1 MTTQAWL
8 ALLVTLGVFLGLQV
22 RKGVPTDLVFVLGV
36 SAVTLLRIITPAEA
50 LGGFANP
57 GVILVGAMF
66 VIAAGMRTTGVLD
79 WIGQQLLGRV
89 TSEPSALRRLAAA
102 LLPSSAFMPNSPVV
116 AMMVP
121 VVVDWCRKRN
131 VSPSRL
137 LIPVSYLSILGGVC
151 TLVGTSTTLVV
162 QAALRTEYESRRWL
176 EMPAFRSQLREMS
189 LFEIG
194 QAGLPCAL
202 IGAAVLIVFARKLLP
217 NRQDIVSQ
225 VGEHRREYLVEM
237 LVRPECR
244 LIGKTVEDAGLR
256 GLEGLFLI
264 EINRG
269 GEILAPVT
277 PKDVIQS
284 GDRLVFTGVVAT
296 IVDLERIPGFVPAAD
311 LAYEVRPDERHQRHL
326 TEAVLSRT
334 SPLIGRTVRA
344 ANFRQRYGA
353 AVVAVHRNGQRVT
366 NKIGS
371 IVLEAGDTLLLQTRT
386 DFAEAFR
393 DNADFYLVSAVEGST
408 PLRHERALLSAILM
422 LVLVAWLSATDFP
435 PIKDWPGFNSP
446 AVAAVVMAALF
457 VVTGCLPIAA
467 ARSALDLQV
476 LITIAA
482 AIGLGQALSASGA
495 AAAIAAQ
502 LVQLAGQDQPYLLL
516 IMLFAL
522 TVAFGELMS
531 NNAVA
536 AMMFPLA
543 VQLAYAGGHSPRPFI
558 LGVALAASFSFLT
571 PVGYQTNLMV
581 MGPGG
586 YRPMDF
592 VRAGWPVSAAVSVT
606 ALIIIPYVWP
616 FAG

>member
-1 MTTQAWL
+1 M
-8 ALLVTLGVFLGLQV
+8 G
-22 RKGVPTDLVFVLGV
+22 
-36 SAVTLLRIITPAEA
+36 IITPSEA
-50 LGGFANP
+50 LSGFANP
-57 GVILVGAMF
+57 GVVLVGAMF
-66 VIAAGMRTTGVLD
+66 VIAAGMRNTGVLD
-79 WIGQQLLGRV
+79 WVGQQLLGRAK
-89 TSEPSALRRLAAA
+89 SDASALRRLTAA
-102 LLPSSAFMPNSPVV
+102 LMPSSAFMPNTPVV

-121 VVVDWCRKRN
+121 VVVDWCRKHN

-162 QAALRTEYESRRWL
+162 QAALRTEKESNRWL
-176 EMPAFRSQLREMS
+176 NQPEFRRQLEEMS

-194 QAGLPCAL
+194 QVGLPCAL
-202 IGAAVLIVFARKLLP
+202 VGAAVLIVFARRLLP
-217 NRQDIVSQ
+217 TRQDIVAD

-244 LIGKTVEDAGLR
+244 LIGKSVEDAGLR
-256 GLEGLFLI
+256 GLTGLFLI

-296 IVDLERIPGFVPAAD
+296 IVDLERIAGLVPAAD

-386 DFAEAFR
+386 DFTETFR

-408 PLRHERALLSAILM
+408 PPRHERALLSAVLM
-422 LVLVAWLSATDFP
+422 LALVVWLSATDFP
-435 PIKDWPGFNSP
+435 PIKNWDGFNSP
-446 AVAAVVMAALF
+446 AVAAVVIASLF
-457 VVTGCLPIAA
+457 VATGCLPISA

-482 AIGLGQALSASGA
+482 AIGLGQALSKSGA
-495 AAAIAAQ
+495 AGAIAGQ
-502 LVQLAGQDQPYLLL
+502 MVEFVGQDQPYLLL
-516 IMLFAL
+516 VILFVL

-543 VQLAYAGGHSPRPFI
+543 VQLAYTGGYSPRPFI
-558 LGVALAASFSFLT
+558 MGVALAASFSFLT

-592 VRAGWPVSAAVSVT
+592 VRAGWPVSLAVSVT
-606 ALIIIPYVWP
+606 ALVLIPFVWP
-616 FAG
+616 F

>member
-1 MTTQAWL
+1 MTPQAWM
-8 ALLVTLGVFLGLQV
+8 ALTVTTAVFLGLQAG
-22 RKGVPTDLVFVLGV
+22 KGVPTDLVFLLGV
-36 SAVTLLRIITPAEA
+36 TAVTLAGIITPAQA

-66 VIAAGMRTTGVLD
+66 VIAAGMRNTGVLD
-79 WIGQQLLGRV
+79 WVGQKLLGRA
-89 TSEPSALRRLAAA
+89 ENERSALQRLFGP
-102 LLPSSAFMPNSPVV
+102 LMTGSAFMPNTPVV

-131 VSPSRL
+131 ISPSRL

-162 QAALRTEYESRRWL
+162 QAALRTEYESKRWL
-176 EMPAFRSQLREMS
+176 AQPEFREQLREMS

-202 IGAAVLIVFARKLLP
+202 VGAAVLILFARKLLP
-217 NRQDIVSQ
+217 DRKDIVQQ

-269 GEILAPVT
+269 GDILAPVT
-277 PKDVIQS
+277 PKDLIQS
-284 GDRLVFTGVVAT
+284 GDRLVFTGVVTT
-296 IVDLERIPGFVPAAD
+296 IIDLERIPGLVPAAD

-353 AVVAVHRNGQRVT
+353 AVVAVHRNGERVT
-366 NKIGS
+366 NKIGT

-408 PLRHERALLSAILM
+408 PLRHERAALAAVLM
-422 LVLVAWLSATDFP
+422 LILVVWLSATDFP
-435 PIKDWPGFNSP
+435 PMKDWPGVNSP
-446 AVAAVVMAALF
+446 AMAAVFIASLF
-457 VVTGCLPIAA
+457 VATRCLPIAA
-467 ARSALDLQV
+467 ARAALDLQV

-482 AIGLGQALSASGA
+482 AIGLGEALSASGA
-495 AAAIAAQ
+495 AKAIADR
-502 LVQLAGQDQPYLLL
+502 LVEFVGNQPYVLL
-516 IMLFAL
+516 IVLFAL

-536 AMMFPLA
+536 AMMFPVA
-543 VQLAYAGGHSPRPFI
+543 VQLAFAGDHSPRPFVM
-558 LGVALAASFSFLT
+558 GVTLAASFSFLT

-586 YRPMDF
+586 YRPVDF
-592 VRAGWPVSAAVSVT
+592 IRAGWPVSLAVSVT
-606 ALIIIPYVWP
+606 ALCLIPWVWP
-616 FAG
+616 F

>member
-1 MTTQAWL
+1 MTPQAWM
-8 ALLVTLGVFLGLQV
+8 ALTVTTAVFLGLQAG
-22 RKGVPTDLVFVLGV
+22 KGVPTDLVFLLGV
-36 SAVTLLRIITPAEA
+36 TAVTLAGIITPAQA

-66 VIAAGMRTTGVLD
+66 VIAAGMRNTGVLD
-79 WIGQQLLGRV
+79 WVGQKLLGRADN
-89 TSEPSALRRLAAA
+89 ERSALQRLFGP
-102 LLPSSAFMPNSPVV
+102 LMTGSAFMPNTPVV

-131 VSPSRL
+131 ISPSRL

-162 QAALRTEYESRRWL
+162 QAALRTEYESKRWL
-176 EMPAFRSQLREMS
+176 AQPEFREQLREMS

-202 IGAAVLIVFARKLLP
+202 VGAAVLILFARKLLP
-217 NRQDIVSQ
+217 DRKDIVQQ

-269 GEILAPVT
+269 GDILAPVT
-277 PKDVIQS
+277 PKDLIQS
-284 GDRLVFTGVVAT
+284 GDRLVFTGVVTT
-296 IVDLERIPGFVPAAD
+296 IIDLERIPGLVPAAD

-353 AVVAVHRNGQRVT
+353 AVVAVHRNGERVT
-366 NKIGS
+366 NKIGT

-408 PLRHERALLSAILM
+408 PLRHERAALAAVLM
-422 LVLVAWLSATDFP
+422 LILVVWLSATDFP
-435 PIKDWPGFNSP
+435 PMKDWPGVNSP
-446 AVAAVVMAALF
+446 AMAAVFIASLF
-457 VVTGCLPIAA
+457 VATRCLPIAA
-467 ARSALDLQV
+467 ARAALDLQV

-482 AIGLGQALSASGA
+482 AIGLGEALSASGA
-495 AAAIAAQ
+495 AKAIADR
-502 LVQLAGQDQPYLLL
+502 LVEFVGNQPYVLL
-516 IMLFAL
+516 IVLFAL

-536 AMMFPLA
+536 AMMFPVA
-543 VQLAYAGGHSPRPFI
+543 VQLAFAGDHSPRPFVM
-558 LGVALAASFSFLT
+558 GVTLAASFSFLT

-586 YRPMDF
+586 YRPVDF
-592 VRAGWPVSAAVSVT
+592 VRAGWPVSLAVSVT
-606 ALIIIPYVWP
+606 ALCLIPWVWP
-616 FAG
+616 F

>member
-1 MTTQAWL
+1 
-8 ALLVTLGVFLGLQV
+8 
-22 RKGVPTDLVFVLGV
+22 
-36 SAVTLLRIITPAEA
+36 
-50 LGGFANP
+50 
-57 GVILVGAMF
+57 
-66 VIAAGMRTTGVLD
+66 
-79 WIGQQLLGRV
+79 
-89 TSEPSALRRLAAA
+89 
-102 LLPSSAFMPNSPVV
+102 
-116 AMMVP
+116 
-121 VVVDWCRKRN
+121 
-131 VSPSRL
+131 
-137 LIPVSYLSILGGVC
+137 
-151 TLVGTSTTLVV
+151 
-162 QAALRTEYESRRWL
+162 
-176 EMPAFRSQLREMS
+176 MS

-202 IGAAVLIVFARKLLP
+202 VGAIVLIVFARKLLP
-217 NRQDIVSQ
+217 DRKDIVQQ

-296 IVDLERIPGFVPAAD
+296 IIDLERIAGLVPAAD

-353 AVVAVHRNGQRVT
+353 AVVAVHRNGERVT
-366 NKIGS
+366 NKIGT

-386 DFAEAFR
+386 DFVEAFR
-393 DNADFYLVSAVEGST
+393 DNADFYLVSAVEGSA
-408 PLRHERALLSAILM
+408 PLRHERAALSAVLMMIL
-422 LVLVAWLSATDFP
+422 VIWLSGTDFMP
-435 PIKDWPGFNSP
+435 ETWRGLNSP
-446 AVAAVVMAALF
+446 AMAAVLIASLF
-457 VVTGCLPIAA
+457 VATRCLPISA
-467 ARSALDLQV
+467 ARAALDLQV

-482 AIGLGQALSASGA
+482 AIGLGEALSASGA
-495 AAAIAAQ
+495 AKAVAGS
-502 LVQLAGQDQPYLLL
+502 LVSVVGDQPYPLLVV
-516 IMLFAL
+516 LFVL

-536 AMMFPLA
+536 AMMFPIG
-543 VQLAYAGGHSPRPFI
+543 VQLAFAGGYSPRPFI
-558 LGVALAASFSFLT
+558 MGITLAASFSFLT

-592 VRAGWPVSAAVSVT
+592 VRAGWPVSLAVSVT
-606 ALIIIPYVWP
+606 ALALIPWVWP
-616 FAG
+616 F